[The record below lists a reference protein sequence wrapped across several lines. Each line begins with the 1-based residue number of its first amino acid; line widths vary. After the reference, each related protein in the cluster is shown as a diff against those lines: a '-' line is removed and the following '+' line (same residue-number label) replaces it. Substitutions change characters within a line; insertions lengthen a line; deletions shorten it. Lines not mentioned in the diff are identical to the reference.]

1 MRDGKKEFTVEK
13 TIKSTEIGAE
23 ISPQSELD
31 EPEIAEL
38 EATYA
43 ALTVERAIDIA
54 GSLSTRRGHSPID
67 YLEQELDDLCYAT
80 VRAVNGQD
88 TLLKAKAE
96 SPDLILL
103 DIMMPVLDG
112 FAVLSCMKADSTL

>member
-1 MRDGKKEFTVEK
+1 LRTPHKVLIADG
-13 TIKSTEIGAE
+13 
-23 ISPQSELD
+23 
-31 EPEIAEL
+31 EPFN
-38 EATYA
+38 
-43 ALTVERAIDIA
+43 
-54 GSLSTRRGHSPID
+54 ID

-96 SPDLILL
+96 TPDLILL